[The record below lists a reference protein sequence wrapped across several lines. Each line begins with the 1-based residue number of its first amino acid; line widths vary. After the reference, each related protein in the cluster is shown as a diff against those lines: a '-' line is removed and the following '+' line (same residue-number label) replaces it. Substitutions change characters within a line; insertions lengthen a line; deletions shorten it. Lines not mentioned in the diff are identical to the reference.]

1 MILTNTNTVATP
13 LSSTEVNALVYEA
26 HLIRILSLPLSFRT
40 RQLEVPQSA
49 RLPVEPCH
57 THGVDQNRPRITPSL
72 ETGTTLKS
80 LKEVNWKLNVDTSL
94 TSCENTYH
102 NTFEA
107 GLDLSPCYLDGEL
120 NSSCTKRLI
129 NLNFGEKTEKS
140 ASITPRITCS
150 NTENI
155 EEIAQLE
162 DMPIAEQKKKGLL
175 GLNFKIIKVI
185 NPESQRICTKY
196 VCSHEG

>member
-26 HLIRILSLPLSFRT
+26 HLIRILSLPMSFRT
-40 RQLEVPQSA
+40 RKLELPQNA
-49 RLPVEPCH
+49 GLPVEPVH
-57 THGVDQNRPRITPSL
+57 THGVDQAKPRITPPS
-72 ETGTTLKS
+72 EVGTTLKS
-80 LKEVNWKLNVDTSL
+80 LRDVNWKLNVDTSL

-107 GLDLSPCYLDGEL
+107 GQELSPCYLDGEL
-120 NSSCTKRLI
+120 NSSGTKSLI

-140 ASITPRITCS
+140 ASITPRIS
-150 NTENI
+150 VSQTEDI

-196 VCSHEG
+196 V